1 MYKSSTETPPDGKK
15 EQDGVNKR
23 AKDPQGHAPKSK
35 SRMRKTPART
45 HQGGCEKHTTKLK
58 DRNHLGC
65 TSLHGRRR
73 WRQRPAERKEERTRL
88 RRRVRAK
95 DQQSCEVRTG
105 HTCDVPGFPWARSQ
119 ALKNQNRRT
128 HIGLN
133 TTQGCVARAPA
144 SSRAKGTPGAGL
156 EKWVREKENKKEK
169 RRKGRKAKQT

>member
-1 MYKSSTETPPDGKK
+1 
-15 EQDGVNKR
+15 
-23 AKDPQGHAPKSK
+23 
-35 SRMRKTPART
+35 MRKTPART
-45 HQGGCEKHTTKLK
+45 HQGGREKHTTKLK
-58 DRNHLGC
+58 DRKHLGC

-73 WRQRPAERKEERTRL
+73 WRQRSAERKEERTRL

-105 HTCDVPGFPWARSQ
+105 QTCDVPGFPWARSQ

-128 HIGLN
+128 HIELN

-156 EKWVREKENKKEK
+156 EKWVRERIKKKGEKGKRKESKANKTKK
-169 RRKGRKAKQT
+169 N